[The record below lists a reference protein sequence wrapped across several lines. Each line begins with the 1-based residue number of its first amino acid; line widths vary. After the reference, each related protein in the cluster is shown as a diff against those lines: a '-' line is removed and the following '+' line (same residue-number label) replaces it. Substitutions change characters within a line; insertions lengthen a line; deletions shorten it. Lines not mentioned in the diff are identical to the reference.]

1 MPLNFKNTYTSDG
14 GTLPGQNKYVMPNAY
29 QKNNTKS
36 AGSGTK
42 PNLPSGLGFNSGITN
57 NQVTSGKNKVETTPY
72 NPPAT
77 KANTSGGG
85 SYSASATDF
94 GSGGGGTSTPGLYD
108 DILKRLADAYNQRKL
123 AQDAA
128 YQQALKDQE
137 YQDLLGRERNNS
149 WLNTA
154 NRQVRNVMGNE
165 NSGLAKYS
173 QARNQTNW
181 MSKQADTQMAG
192 NQVRANLNAQ
202 NMAKKADIEDAY
214 AQTLY
219 NLYNNQLSWEHYLKG

>member
-1 MPLNFKNTYTSDG
+1 MPVPGKGQTYTSDG
-14 GTLPGQNKYVMPNAY
+14 GGGYGNYGWAALQPTKKNPTFQNYIAKNYPTNIGDRTVNNQNAKPVPAGY
-29 QKNNTKS
+29 AERTVGPLRGSNDGNGKS
-36 AGSGTK
+36 A
-42 PNLPSGLGFNSGITN
+42 
-57 NQVTSGKNKVETTPY
+57 TT
-72 NPPAT
+72 
-77 KANTSGGG
+77 
-85 SYSASATDF
+85 SASATDF

-181 MSKQADTQMAG
+181 LSKQADTQMAG